1 MRTNVTTSEYTYT
14 LSEARK
20 IIDIERSV
28 KREMLMQKISQK
40 LLGIIAITISITE
53 IILGCTNRID
63 EGGVCIIM
71 IPLGIY
77 LLLTKK
83 NIIGGY
89 YE

>member
-1 MRTNVTTSEYTYT
+1 MGKVITSEYTYT
-14 LSEARK
+14 LDEARK
-20 IIDIERSV
+20 IINIERSV

-40 LLGIIAITISITE
+40 LLGVVAITISITE
-53 IILGCTNRID
+53 IVLGCTNRID
-63 EGGVCIIM
+63 EGGLSIIM

>member
-1 MRTNVTTSEYTYT
+1 MYTNVTTSEYTYT

-40 LLGIIAITISITE
+40 LLGVVAIAISITE
-53 IILGCTNRID
+53 IVLGCTNRID
-63 EGGVCIIM
+63 EGGLSIIM

>member
-1 MRTNVTTSEYTYT
+1 MGKVITSEYTYT
-14 LSEARK
+14 LDEARK
-20 IIDIERSV
+20 IINIERSV

-40 LLGIIAITISITE
+40 LLGVVAIAISITE
-53 IILGCTNRID
+53 IVLGCTNMID
-63 EGGVCIIM
+63 EGGVSIIM

>member
-1 MRTNVTTSEYTYT
+1 MGKVITSEYTYT
-14 LSEARK
+14 LDEARK
-20 IIDIERSV
+20 IINIERSV

-40 LLGIIAITISITE
+40 LLGVVAIAISITE
-53 IILGCTNRID
+53 IVLGCTNMID
-63 EGGVCIIM
+63 EGGVYIIM